1 MDCFPESAAVFT
13 VGYKVQ
19 CRSGRGATP
28 SRVPR
33 PMPMPALT
41 VVHRRPFTHAR
52 DAFSGEP
59 VELLPS
65 ERGTCPI
72 AKSISL
78 ET

>member
-1 MDCFPESAAVFT
+1 
-13 VGYKVQ
+13 
-19 CRSGRGATP
+19 
-28 SRVPR
+28 
-33 PMPMPALT
+33 MPMPALT
-41 VVHRRPFTHAR
+41 VLHRRPFTHAR